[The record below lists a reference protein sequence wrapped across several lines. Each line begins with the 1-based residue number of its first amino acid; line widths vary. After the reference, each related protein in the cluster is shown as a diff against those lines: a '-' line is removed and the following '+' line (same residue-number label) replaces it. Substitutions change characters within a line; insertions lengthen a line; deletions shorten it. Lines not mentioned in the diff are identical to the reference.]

1 MAEREGFEPSIRFCR
16 ILTFQASAFD
26 HSATAP
32 HALEA
37 TRPSGGVARAQ
48 AGWIA
53 GRREDGHGG
62 AMTILLALAAIVA
75 LGQAAAAP
83 APPPPPP
90 AAHEALA
97 SDWRVIPADEL
108 LVMRL
113 AGGRTVTIRLAA
125 WAAPQH
131 VAQIRWL
138 AAAHWWDAASVYRV
152 QENWVAQW
160 GDASEQKPLP
170 AGVATQVDPE
180 FEVARVAPAALLAR
194 GDPHARTS
202 GITADGWPVAS
213 DGAGHAWLP
222 HCYAMVGVARD
233 ADPRSGSGAELFTPI
248 GQSAR
253 RLDRNYTVVGR
264 IIDGMANL
272 SGLPR
277 SDAPMGVYANPAQR
291 APIEW
296 VRLASELPAA
306 ERPRFAYRAADNPR
320 FAAAVRRRENPPPP
334 TIGSGAIDIC
344 EMPLEVKRL
353 DTR

>member
-1 MAEREGFEPSIRFCR
+1 MM
-16 ILTFQASAFD
+16 L
-26 HSATAP
+26 
-32 HALEA
+32 
-37 TRPSGGVARAQ
+37 
-48 AGWIA
+48 
-53 GRREDGHGG
+53 
-62 AMTILLALAAIVA
+62 LLALVAMAAPVRES
-75 LGQAAAAP
+75 AAP
-83 APPPPPP
+83 APPPPPRST
-90 AAHEALA
+90 AHEAVTG
-97 SDWRVIPADEL
+97 DWRPIPDDEL

-125 WAAPQH
+125 WAAPLH
-131 VAQIRWL
+131 VAQIRRL

-160 GDASEQKPLP
+160 GDASEEKPLP
-170 AGVATQVDPE
+170 VGVTAQVDPE
-180 FEVARVAPAALLAR
+180 FEVPRFAPAVLMAR
-194 GDPHARTS
+194 RNPHARAS

-272 SGLPR
+272 SALAR
-277 SDAPMGVYANPAQR
+277 SDAPMGVYADPAQR
-291 APIEW
+291 TPIEW

-334 TIGSGAIDIC
+334 TIGSGAIDVC
-344 EMPLEVKRL
+344 EMPLEIRRL
-353 DTR
+353 DAR